1 MARAVL
7 ALGSNLGD
15 REGFL
20 SFAVSSLS
28 ALPGTQLLAVS
39 QQRETAPVDVPEAFV
54 DLAFLNMAVLVET
67 TLSAEALLTAAL
79 AIEAE
84 AGRVR
89 TVRNGPR
96 PLDVDVI
103 LYEGVRSTTERLT
116 LPHPRAHERDF
127 VLDPLRDLGFTRED
141 VLENRFP

>member
-20 SFAVSSLS
+20 AFAVSSLS
-28 ALPGTQLLAVS
+28 QLPNTRILAES
-39 QQRETAPVDVPEAFV
+39 KHRETAPVDVPEAFA
-54 DLAFLNMAVLVET
+54 DLSFLNAAVLIET
-67 TLSAEALLTAAL
+67 TLTPEALLTAAL

-96 PLDVDVI
+96 PLDVDLI
-103 LYEGVRSTTERLT
+103 LYEGERRNTESLI
-116 LPHPRAHERDF
+116 LPHPRAHLRDF
-127 VLDPLRDLGFTRED
+127 VLEPLRDLGFTVDD
-141 VLENRFP
+141 VIANRFP